1 MSLAFRRQISV
12 DSSKQTNK
20 KIPNFF
26 ALRHDFSLQNIAFL
40 HKCNIQFTIERVLVM
55 RRVSWRQKQEK
66 LPRGTL
72 PYGHHNTI
80 LPTALVNKFPLLP
93 SELYYGGS
101 ATNAPL
107 ER

>member
-1 MSLAFRRQISV
+1 ML
-12 DSSKQTNK
+12 
-20 KIPNFF
+20 
-26 ALRHDFSLQNIAFL
+26 
-40 HKCNIQFTIERVLVM
+40 ERFK
-55 RRVSWRQKQEK
+55 RQKQEEH
-66 LPRGTL
+66 PRVAL

-80 LPTALVNKFPLLP
+80 RPTALVNKFPLLP